1 VGSEVQIL
9 SSRPSFLW
17 DVGLAEILL
26 TNDDGIYS
34 EGINVLAEALSLVGQ
49 VTVIAPDRERS
60 ASSQSL
66 TLHRPIRY
74 EEIGPRRYSVE
85 GTPTDCIIIA
95 LHHILP
101 ALPDLV
107 VSGINK
113 GANLG
118 HDIGYSGT
126 VSAAMEAANYD
137 ISSFAI
143 SLASQNEFKFNE
155 AGQFAVALAE
165 KILSDPLPPGMILN
179 VNIPNREIKGVRIT
193 RQGHRNVRNLI
204 VENID
209 PRGRKYFWL
218 DQELEPE
225 GHQGSPDSD
234 YMAISEGY
242 ISVTPLRID
251 RTGIDMV
258 DKIEGWPETLFK
270 EKIDLTR

>member
-9 SSRPSFLW
+9 SSRPFFLW

-34 EGINVLAEALSLVGQ
+34 EGINVLAEALSLVGR
-49 VTVIAPDRERS
+49 VIVVAPDRERS

-74 EEIGPRRYSVE
+74 QEIGPRRYSVE

-143 SLASQNEFKFNE
+143 SLASRQEFKFNE

-165 KILSDPLPPGMILN
+165 KILSNPLPPGLILN
-179 VNIPNREIKGVRIT
+179 VNVPNHEIKGVRIT

-225 GHQGSPDSD
+225 GRQGSPDSD
-234 YMAISEGY
+234 YMAINEGY

-258 DKIEGWPETLFK
+258 DKIERWPETLFK